1 MYAHA
6 RRILSRCNYRQLSFA
21 ITLCLLVVPAHA
33 STLKS
38 STIESFLASL
48 QDMRAI
54 FDDSEAGEPD
64 EEFTDNADWNMDFTS
79 MYSGMVEELG
89 NHPPTQ
95 RKVSAL
101 AERHGFESLEQ
112 WGRIGDR
119 IFTAYMAIH
128 AEGQPAMDTGA
139 MENYMALME
148 NLPEAEKQNIRKMM
162 ESTVRSSEVI
172 RNAPVRDIEAVR
184 PYADEIMALHEMEA
198 R

>member
-6 RRILSRCNYRQLSFA
+6 RRILTYCNYRQLTLA

-33 STLKS
+33 SDLRS

-48 QDMRAI
+48 QDMQSI
-54 FDDSEAGEPD
+54 FDDSEASEPD
-64 EEFTDNADWNMDFTS
+64 EEFTGSDDWNIDFTR
-79 MYSGMVEELG
+79 MYSGMVDELS

-95 RKVSAL
+95 RKVGAV

-128 AEGQPAMDTGA
+128 AEGQPAVDTGA

-162 ESTVRSSEVI
+162 ESTVRSNKVI

-184 PYADEIMALHEMEA
+184 PYADEIMALHEM
-198 R
+198 

>member
-6 RRILSRCNYRQLSFA
+6 RHILTRCNYRQLSFA
-21 ITLCLLVVPAHA
+21 VTLCLLVVPAHA
-33 STLKS
+33 SDLKS
-38 STIESFLASL
+38 STIESFLSSL
-48 QDMRAI
+48 QDVQAI
-54 FDDSEAGEPD
+54 FEDSGESELD

-79 MYSGMVEELG
+79 MYSDMVEELG

-95 RKVSAL
+95 RKVSAV
-101 AERHGFESLEQ
+101 AERHGFENLEQ

-119 IFTAYMAIH
+119 IFTAYMAIQ

-148 NLPEAEKQNIRKMM
+148 NLPETEKQNMRKMM
-162 ESTVRSSEVI
+162 ESTVRSNEVI
-172 RNAPVRDIEAVR
+172 RNAPARDIEAVR
-184 PYADEIMALHEMEA
+184 PYTDEITALYDMEA

>member
-1 MYAHA
+1 MHAHA
-6 RRILSRCNYRQLSFA
+6 RRILTRCNYRQLVLA
-21 ITLCLLVVPAHA
+21 LTLCLLVMPAHA
-33 STLKS
+33 SDLKS
-38 STIESFLASL
+38 STIESFLSSL
-48 QDMRAI
+48 QDMQTI
-54 FDDSEAGEPD
+54 FDDSEENEL
-64 EEFTDNADWNMDFTS
+64 EESFADDDDWNMDLTRA
-79 MYSGMVEELG
+79 YSDMVEELG

-95 RKVSAL
+95 RKVSAV
-101 AERHGFESLEQ
+101 AERHGFENLEQ

-119 IFTAYMAIH
+119 IFTAYMAIQ

-162 ESTVRSSEVI
+162 ESTVRSNEVI

-184 PYADEIMALHEMEA
+184 PYTDEITALYDMEA